1 MNCSVTRS
9 LPDQTSVLSSKY
21 EKFWGYDTS
30 MNTVILDAR
39 TDFHKAV
46 ASAVEILNRKG
57 LVALPTET
65 VYGLA
70 GDALEPEAVAKIF
83 EAKDRPS
90 FDPLILHIENK
101 EWLAKLTRAS
111 EGATPVLEMLMER
124 FWPGP
129 LTILFPKSDLVPDL
143 ATAGLPEVAVRM
155 PRHPVFVEVLRA
167 FGKPLAAPS
176 ANRFGRVSPTRA
188 EHVLDEL
195 EGRIPLIL
203 NAGPSLVGLESTIVR
218 VTEEKIEI
226 LRQGAVSEENLAD
239 LAPTVELT
247 ASQQILA
254 PGQTASHYAPDKLV
268 HLFEP
273 AAIGPNSH
281 RDALICWGPV
291 RHSEHFSVVRSLSET
306 RDLRVAAQRL
316 FSLLRE
322 MDELNVQ
329 QIFIEPVPE
338 IGLGKAIMNRIRRAS
353 ARRPHGAD
361 FN

>member
-1 MNCSVTRS
+1 M
-9 LPDQTSVLSSKY
+9 KM
-21 EKFWGYDTS
+21 K
-30 MNTVILDAR
+30 TVILDAR
-39 TDFHKAV
+39 TDFSKSIA
-46 ASAVEILNRKG
+46 AAVEILNRKD

-70 GDALEPEAVAKIF
+70 GDALEPETVAKIF
-83 EAKDRPS
+83 EAKDRPL
-90 FDPLILHIENK
+90 FDPLIIHLENK
-101 EWLAKLTRAS
+101 KWLAQLTRS
-111 EGATPVLEMLMER
+111 SGKSRPVLQMLMER

-143 ATAGLPEVAVRM
+143 VTAGLEQVAIRM
-155 PRHPVFVEVLRA
+155 PRHPVFVKVLRA

-188 EHVLDEL
+188 EHVLEEL

-203 NAGPSLVGLESTIVR
+203 DAGPTLVGVESTIVR
-218 VTEEKIEI
+218 INENKIEI
-226 LRQGAVSEENLAD
+226 LRQGAVSQED
-239 LAPTVELT
+239 LAKIAPTEESAPSPKIV
-247 ASQQILA
+247 A

-273 AAIGPNSH
+273 GAVGPNSR
-281 RDALICWGPV
+281 RDAFICWGPI
-291 RHSEHFSVVRSLSET
+291 RHDEDFSVVRSLSET

-322 MDELNVQ
+322 VDRLDVQ

-338 IGLGKAIMNRIRRAS
+338 IGFGKAIMNRIRRATAS
-353 ARRPHGAD
+353 RPGD
-361 FN
+361 MNP